1 VMLGEKESWENSK
14 KLLGQSNFME
24 LLTGYDKD
32 NIAES
37 KLKRLRKQYINL
49 DEMQPETLQKVS
61 RAGLGL
67 CLWVR
72 AMDVYSDVAKE
83 VAPKKKRLEEMNEQL
98 ALTTAQ
104 LKEKQEQL
112 AEVLGR
118 VALLQRTCDDTLA
131 EKNRLQAESDTTAQ
145 RLVRAEKLTSG
156 LNSEGVRWKNNIS
169 SLSEEKTS
177 LVGDCFL
184 SCACISYYGGFTGD
198 YRDKLINTWLAQAEA
213 LQIPASKKFSLSR
226 TLGDPV
232 QIREWQ
238 NEGLPTDPVSVNNG
252 ILVDKCRRWPLM
264 IDPQQQA
271 NQWLRKKEEKN
282 GVAIATMRDPN
293 LLRILENCIR
303 NGKPLLLEDLG
314 EQIEP
319 ALEPVLQKA
328 VYRSGN
334 RMLIRLG
341 DSDVDYDSNFKLYM
355 TTKMPNPHYLP
366 EVCIKV
372 TLINFTVTMQGLE
385 SQLLGDVVK
394 AERPDIEQ
402 RKVQLLLQMAGDKKQ
417 LQQLEAKILQM
428 LSESEGNILD
438 DEVLI
443 NTLSESKMTSLAI
456 AERVSE
462 AEVTE
467 LEINE
472 ARSAY
477 LPVASRGSII
487 YFVIADL
494 GGVDP
499 MYQYSLAYY
508 AALFSRCIADSEKN
522 SDLDTRLTNIIEYA
536 TVTIYENICRGLFE
550 KDKLLFSS
558 SICLQIKRQA
568 KEISDVEW
576 NLFLRGPGV
585 VDRTNQPQNP
595 DPETIPTA
603 LWDVL
608 YAAEQRVVY
617 TLAGD
622 KDKEKDKEGQEKKG
636 ESASVMNIFSDPA
649 PFQGLCASIS
659 KNWTEG
665 GEWKEW
671 MKSSNLITAP
681 LPKSLPG
688 SSIGANSFQRLI
700 LVKALCEEK
709 LQQSIGAFVGE
720 TLGSRFA
727 QSPVPTM
734 EDIYRTCLY
743 PYSVCVSALLFFLMI
758 RYPPHI
764 QYF

>member
-1 VMLGEKESWENSK
+1 
-14 KLLGQSNFME
+14 
-24 LLTGYDKD
+24 
-32 NIAES
+32 
-37 KLKRLRKQYINL
+37 
-49 DEMQPETLQKVS
+49 
-61 RAGLGL
+61 
-67 CLWVR
+67 
-72 AMDVYSDVAKE
+72 
-83 VAPKKKRLEEMNEQL
+83 
-98 ALTTAQ
+98 
-104 LKEKQEQL
+104 
-112 AEVLGR
+112 
-118 VALLQRTCDDTLA
+118 
-131 EKNRLQAESDTTAQ
+131 
-145 RLVRAEKLTSG
+145 
-156 LNSEGVRWKNNIS
+156 
-169 SLSEEKTS
+169 
-177 LVGDCFL
+177 
-184 SCACISYYGGFTGD
+184 
-198 YRDKLINTWLAQAEA
+198 
-213 LQIPASKKFSLSR
+213 
-226 TLGDPV
+226 
-232 QIREWQ
+232 
-238 NEGLPTDPVSVNNG
+238 
-252 ILVDKCRRWPLM
+252 
-264 IDPQQQA
+264 
-271 NQWLRKKEEKN
+271 
-282 GVAIATMRDPN
+282 
-293 LLRILENCIR
+293 
-303 NGKPLLLEDLG
+303 
-314 EQIEP
+314 
-319 ALEPVLQKA
+319 
-328 VYRSGN
+328 
-334 RMLIRLG
+334 
-341 DSDVDYDSNFKLYM
+341 
-355 TTKMPNPHYLP
+355 
-366 EVCIKV
+366 
-372 TLINFTVTMQGLE
+372 
-385 SQLLGDVVK
+385 
-394 AERPDIEQ
+394 
-402 RKVQLLLQMAGDKKQ
+402 
-417 LQQLEAKILQM
+417 
-428 LSESEGNILD
+428 
-438 DEVLI
+438 
-443 NTLSESKMTSLAI
+443 LSESKMTSLAI

-595 DPETIPTA
+595 DAETIPTA

-622 KDKEKDKEGQEKKG
+622 KDKDKDKEGQEKKG
-636 ESASVMNIFSDPA
+636 ESASAMNIFSDPA

-671 MKSSNLITAP
+671 MKSPNLITAP

-720 TLGSRFA
+720 TLGLRFA

-734 EDIYRTCLY
+734 EDIYRTCYY
-743 PYSVCVSALLFFLMI
+743 PYSLCVPVNMFC
-758 RYPPHI
+758 
-764 QYF
+764 